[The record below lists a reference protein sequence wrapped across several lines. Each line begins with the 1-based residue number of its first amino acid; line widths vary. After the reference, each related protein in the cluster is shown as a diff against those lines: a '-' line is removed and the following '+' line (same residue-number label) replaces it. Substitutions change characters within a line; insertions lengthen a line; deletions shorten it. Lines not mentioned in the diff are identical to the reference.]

1 MKNKTIARITLNAF
15 IIALIAT
22 VSFIPNVGYI
32 SLIGGQISFTTIHIL
47 VLLFAILFGVR
58 EGTMAGLFF
67 GLFSLIRAVTMPVSI
82 LDPLFINPLV
92 SVFPRLMFGLLAGL
106 VFDGIR
112 MIKKSRALRN
122 TLMFISLP
130 VLTLFHSFLTLSML
144 WAFNY
149 NNAALA
155 GETYWTVLGLIIS
168 INGLIETASALIL
181 TPLLAYGI
189 FSGIKGM
196 TFLPLKRELFMKEK
210 TRFRKLM
217 ESHYETAIE
226 KIGELVAI
234 ESTYDEETID
244 SENPFGK
251 KVSSALQYV
260 EEMAKKDNFQVKNY
274 NNQVVEIIYGEGEKN
289 VTIMAHA
296 DVVPATGDWTGQP
309 YKMRRTKTH
318 LYGRGVADDKGPLI
332 AAYYAFKMLRDNSLI
347 HGYQVRML
355 VGGNEERGSACM
367 EYYFKTLKKKQ
378 PTFGFSPD
386 ASWPLI
392 FAEKGICNFVV
403 SGELNISHIYEIRG
417 GVATNAVIERC
428 LIVTDDP
435 ELEKFIKKYSKKYN
449 IETINGKIHI
459 TVIGKSA
466 HGSTPEFGV
475 NAGMQVLQS
484 VAEYSGNS
492 KLTQLV
498 NAYLPLDASGLKA
511 DAKSKVM
518 GHNSLN
524 VGTINYDGS
533 ILKLDVN
540 FRHVEIK
547 EFAEFKAI
555 IEQNSPYSV
564 EFAENSPLLYF
575 GLDNPL
581 IVTLMKSYT
590 EETGDFKSKPLAI
603 GGGTYA
609 KEADNV
615 VAFGMEGKANE
626 SRMHDAD
633 ENIRIKNLKD
643 AMTIY
648 ANAID
653 KLGDL
658 CK

>member
-22 VSFIPNVGYI
+22 MSFIPNVGYI
-32 SLIGGQISFTTIHIL
+32 GIGKISFTTLHII
-47 VLLFAILFGVR
+47 VLLFAILFGTR
-58 EGTMAGLFF
+58 EGAIAGLAF
-67 GLFSLIRAVTMPVSI
+67 GLFSLLKAVTMPAAP
-82 LDPLFINPLV
+82 LDDLFINPLV
-92 SVFPRLMFGLLAGL
+92 SVLPRLIFGLAAGL
-106 VFDGIR
+106 LFDWIR
-112 MIKKSRALRN
+112 TIKKSRALRN
-122 TLMFISLP
+122 TLVFISLP
-130 VLTLFHSFLTLSML
+130 VLTLLHSFLTLSML
-144 WAFNY
+144 WVCYHNDPRL
-149 NNAALA
+149 AAD
-155 GETYWTVLGLIIS
+155 GYWILLGGIFTL
-168 INGLIETASALIL
+168 NGLIETASALVL
-181 TPLLAYGI
+181 TPLLAFGI

-196 TFLPLKRELFMKEK
+196 TFLPLKRELFKTEK

-217 ESHYETAIE
+217 EPYYEEAID
-226 KIGELVAI
+226 KIGELVSI

-251 KVSSALQYV
+251 KVSSALKYV
-260 EEMAKKDNFQVKNY
+260 EEMAKKDNFEVKNY
-274 NNQVVEIIYGEGEKN
+274 NNQVVEIIYGEGDKN

-296 DVVPATGDWTGQP
+296 DVVPATGEWVGEP

-332 AAYYAFKMLRDNSLI
+332 AAYYALKALRDSSLI
-347 HGYQVRML
+347 QGYQVRML

-378 PTFGFSPD
+378 PNFGFSPD

-392 FAEKGICNFVV
+392 FAEKGICNFSVL
-403 SGELNISHIYEIRG
+403 GELNIPHIYKISG

-428 LIVTDDP
+428 LVITDDP
-435 ELEKFIKKYSKKYN
+435 ELEKFIKKNAKKYN
-449 IETINGKIHI
+449 VESIDGKMHI

-475 NAGMQVLQS
+475 NAGMQVLKS

-492 KLTQLV
+492 ELIELV

-511 DAKSKVM
+511 DAISKVM
-518 GHNSLN
+518 GQNSLN
-524 VGTINYDGS
+524 VGMINFDGKS
-533 ILKLDVN
+533 LKMDVN
-540 FRHVEIK
+540 FRHVETE
-547 EFAEFKAI
+547 EFAEFKAK
-555 IEQNSPYSV
+555 IEQNTPYSV
-564 EFAENSPLLYF
+564 EFGENSPLLYF
-575 GLDNPL
+575 GLDDQL
-581 IVTLMKSYT
+581 IVTLMKSYV
-590 EETGDFKSKPLAI
+590 EETGDYKSKPLAI

-609 KEADNV
+609 KEADNI